1 MTTFRPGDRVFWHS
15 SNNTAHIFH
24 GTLVRALIGNLWV
37 VDDGLDRPLRCVS
50 EYRLTQAKR
59 FAPIGGGGMAG

>member
-1 MTTFRPGDRVFWHS
+1 MTYFRPGDRVCWRRL
-15 SNNTAHIFH
+15 NNAAHIFH

-50 EYRLTQAKR
+50 EYRLTKVER
-59 FAPIGGGGMAG
+59 FAPLTGGERS